1 MNELQL
7 QLQLQLQEKI
17 SEIIMDYC
25 EGINHLEF
33 HIDDLPKMSD
43 RIMLA
48 VELHNI
54 KNAELNQK

>member
-1 MNELQL
+1 MNE
-7 QLQLQLQEKI
+7 LQLQEKI
-17 SEIIMDYC
+17 SEIIMGYC
-25 EGINHLEF
+25 EGYDHLELNAC
-33 HIDDLPKMSD
+33 DLPKITD